1 MSDHA
6 TAMVWASLIGDA
18 LCLGPHWEYDP
29 QALADRFGPVTGYL
43 DPPPGGYHA
52 GKKAGQQT
60 HYGDQTLVLLA
71 SLAACGTFD
80 LDDFAARWQVLF
92 RDYRGYVD
100 GATRLTLRRFEA
112 GAGPEDSGSNS
123 NDLAG
128 ASRVAPLVFALA
140 RDPQALDAAA
150 LAQTRL
156 THNHAQVLEAAV
168 FFTRTARLVL
178 TGASPREALLAAA
191 GIGQP
196 SDALA
201 RWLEAGLGSA
211 GMDTVTAIG
220 AFGRSCHIH
229 EAMPGVI
236 HLLARHEG
244 NLAGC
249 LRENAMA
256 GGDSAARGML
266 CGMILGAAQGM
277 TAIPEDWRT
286 GLAAGPAV
294 AACLEKLAVA

>member
-6 TAMVWASLIGDA
+6 KAMVWASFIGDA

-29 QALADRFGPVTGYL
+29 QVLLDRFGPVTGYL
-43 DPPPGGYHA
+43 DPPLGSYHA
-52 GKKAGQQT
+52 GKKAGNQT
-60 HYGDQTLVLLA
+60 HYGDQTLVLLE
-71 SLAACGTFD
+71 SVAARGSFD
-80 LDDFAARWQVLF
+80 LTDFATRWQALF

-112 GAGPEDSGSNS
+112 GAGPDDSGSNS

-128 ASRVAPLVFALA
+128 ASRVAPLIFALA
-140 RDPQALDAAA
+140 ADPATLDAAA

-168 FFTRTARLVL
+168 FFARTARLVL
-178 TGASPREALLAAA
+178 EGAAPCEALRAAA
-191 GIGQP
+191 RIGEP

-201 RWLEAGLGSA
+201 RWLEAGLASVGTET
-211 GMDTVTAIG
+211 GTAIG
-220 AFGRSCHIH
+220 VFGRSCHIG

-244 NLAGC
+244 DLAGC
-249 LRENAMA
+249 LRDNAMA

-266 CGMILGAAQGM
+266 CGMILGAAQGLS
-277 TAIPEDWRT
+277 AIPEAWLS
-286 GLAAGPAV
+286 GLAAGPVIA
-294 AACLEKLAVA
+294 EHLATLAG